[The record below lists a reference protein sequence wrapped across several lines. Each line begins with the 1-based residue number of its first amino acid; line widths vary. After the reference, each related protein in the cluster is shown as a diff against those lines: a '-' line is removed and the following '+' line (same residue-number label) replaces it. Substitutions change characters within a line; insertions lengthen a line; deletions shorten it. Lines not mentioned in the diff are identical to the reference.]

1 MDLNGSLSSC
11 LIRAAPPTTRRA
23 SRMPRRIS
31 LSDARVAG
39 CQALRSLP
47 GQPAESAQSAQSAQW
62 PWHTAASFVDLCDL
76 RVGNLD
82 ESDYSD

>member
-1 MDLNGSLSSC
+1 MDLNESLSSC
-11 LIRAAPPTTRRA
+11 QIRAAPPTTRRA

-39 CQALRSLP
+39 CQALRSVP
-47 GQPAESAQSAQSAQW
+47 GRPAESAQSAKSAQW
-62 PWHTAASFVDLCDL
+62 PWHTAASFGDLCA
-76 RVGNLD
+76 GNLD